1 MTVVT
6 CRGCGETFTLKS
18 RFDGQCPECG
28 CERLEEEDAY
38 DPVEHELQCEFCGYV
53 VDTAAAEDPE
63 WTEPGVPRE
72 PQSVDD
78 PCPICD
84 RALVPV
90 ADASPVRATPEYK
103 VARAAAQK
111 LHREHAIAG
120 PPYELEVLAA
130 KLGLTIVTDNFEHDG
145 LLVGE
150 QIELPLSATAPA
162 RRFVLAHEIGHHVLR
177 HDGERSAPA
186 PAAHAPSSELLIPR
200 AQLTAA
206 VERTPSARALAT
218 HFGVSRQA
226 IVYALMSARKID
238 RVRR

>member
-28 CERLEEEDAY
+28 GEKLEEEDAY
-38 DPVEHELQCEFCGYV
+38 DPVERELQCEFCGYV
-53 VDTAAAEDPE
+53 VDTAAPEDPE
-63 WTEPGVPRE
+63 WAEPGTPGD

-90 ADASPVRATPEYK
+90 AEASPVRATPEYK

-120 PPYELEVLAA
+120 PPYDLEALAA
-130 KLGLTIVTDNFEHDG
+130 QLGLTVVTGSFKHDG

-150 QIELPLSATAPA
+150 QIELPQSASPSV

-177 HDGERSAPA
+177 HEGERSKIEPEANA
-186 PAAHAPSSELLIPR
+186 FASELLIPR

-206 VERTPSARALAT
+206 VEETSSARALSA
-218 HFGVSRQA
+218 HFGVSREA
-226 IVYALMSARKID
+226 TVYALMSARKID